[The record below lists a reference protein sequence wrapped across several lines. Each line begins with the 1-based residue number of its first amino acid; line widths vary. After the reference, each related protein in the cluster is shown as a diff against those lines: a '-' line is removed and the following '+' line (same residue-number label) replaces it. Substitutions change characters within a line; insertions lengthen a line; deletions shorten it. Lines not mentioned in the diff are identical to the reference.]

1 MAGEERA
8 IFTNMC
14 MIYDDDGNILVQD
27 RVNPDWSGVTFPGGH
42 VEHSLSIPEPHMVLE
57 KIYRRLT
64 NVIKSCSSPLQ
75 LRLASL
81 SFLYIFPK
89 TS

>member
-27 RVNPDWSGVTFPGGH
+27 RVNPDWSGVTFPDGH
-42 VEHSLSIPEPHMVLE
+42 AEAKVFESDDLSEFYYCPDE
-57 KIYRRLT
+57 
-64 NVIKSCSSPLQ
+64 C
-75 LRLASL
+75 A
-81 SFLYIFPK
+81 PK
-89 TS
+89 PYKLM